1 MKFLFDLGG
10 VFLDWHPQY
19 FYRNIFKDKKEL
31 NFFLTNV
38 CNDAWNLRQDAG
50 RSIENAEKD
59 LISKFPNYS
68 KEIKLY
74 YPSHRK
80 MIKRVFESSLNLL
93 SNLKSKKYKCY
104 VLSNFSAETFVGM
117 MEEYKF
123 LKKFNGIII
132 SGEEKIVKPDKK
144 IFKLAIQR
152 FNLIPQQTIFID
164 DRLENINSAK
174 NIGFKTVH
182 LKNPLNIIKQVNILI
197 E

>member
-123 LKKFNGIII
+123 LKKI
-132 SGEEKIVKPDKK
+132 
-144 IFKLAIQR
+144 
-152 FNLIPQQTIFID
+152 
-164 DRLENINSAK
+164 
-174 NIGFKTVH
+174 
-182 LKNPLNIIKQVNILI
+182 
-197 E
+197 